1 MSSNKNLFSFRLPNQ
16 YMQWFEDH
24 IPEGQGND
32 KHKAMLAL
40 VIQTIESQ
48 NDFYLTH
55 ESPEDR
61 LANRIMNEVQNMLD
75 TRDDNLREYIR
86 QLVRGNGA
94 GIQALQTARETFQ
107 QSGGDDVPDDLID
120 NILEG
125 L

>member
-1 MSSNKNLFSFRLPNQ
+1 MSSNKNMFSFRLPNQ

-24 IPEGQGND
+24 IPEAQDN

-48 NDFYLTH
+48 DDFYLTH
-55 ESPEDR
+55 DSPEDR
-61 LANRIMNEVQNMLD
+61 LANRIMSEVQNILD

-86 QLVRGNGA
+86 QLVKGNGA
-94 GIQALQTARETFQ
+94 SIQAIQTARETFQ